1 MTVRGRPPVVTV
13 LFWIA
18 FGVCVAAALASLSDV
33 RAGRS
38 DAAGRGLASAFAWLV
53 LPFPIVALV
62 LFLLSRSSA
71 LRVTA
76 AVLAAAPLLAV
87 LVLTLAKGAGER
99 VAKESSRARRVFRG
113 GGAAALGEAVEEG
126 RLEKIRGLVAQG
138 VDVDSAGRDGTT
150 PLWFALSRS
159 QTEAALLLVQLGAD
173 PARGPEGEPKAL
185 TVAAQSPAFVDVLRA
200 MLAAGTSPDTTDD
213 VIGRPTPLLF
223 LAMNT
228 NARPNIRAVVEA
240 GARLDVVDLNGRTP
254 LARAILWRMWDEAL
268 LMVERGAPVSP
279 GQSGPA
285 NLEAALSE
293 NVPLDP
299 DPGELAAWRRLLESL
314 AAKGLPVPPPE
325 PRHLP
330 ADGG

>member
-1 MTVRGRPPVVTV
+1 MVTV
-13 LFWIA
+13 LFWVA
-18 FGVCVAAALASLSDV
+18 FGVSVAAALASFSDV
-33 RAGRS
+33 WAGRS

-62 LFLLSRSSA
+62 LFLLSRSNA
-71 LRVTA
+71 LRATA
-76 AVLAAAPLLAV
+76 AVLAAAPLVAV
-87 LVLTLAKGAGER
+87 LVLTLAKGAGEG
-99 VAKESSRARRVFRG
+99 VAKESARARWVFS
-113 GGAAALGEAVEEG
+113 GAARSLGEAVEEG
-126 RLEKIRGLVAQG
+126 RLEKIRGLAAQG
-138 VDVDSAGRDGTT
+138 VDVNAAGRNGTT

-159 QTEAALLLVQLGAD
+159 RAEAALLLVQLGAE
-173 PARGPEGEPKAL
+173 PARGPHGEPTAL
-185 TVAAQSPAFVDVLRA
+185 TLAAQSPAFAEVLRA

-213 VIGRPTPLLF
+213 VIGRPTPLIF

-268 LMVERGAPVSP
+268 LMVERGAPVAP

-285 NLEAALSE
+285 NLETTLSE

-325 PRHLP
+325 PRRLP
-330 ADGG
+330 GEAG